1 MVYKKIIIQNLG
13 FSITRLLRRYASL
26 LSDTLASRSS
36 PLFWM
41 YSSTGVKPP
50 LLKGTQIKSY
60 ANGKKVYVIY
70 RVGHLLADLGWV
82 DLDLECS
89 IILPG
94 Q

>member
-1 MVYKKIIIQNLG
+1 MISAILVFNNHGKPGIQ
-13 FSITRLLRRYASL
+13 SIHN
-26 LSDTLASRSS
+26 
-36 PLFWM
+36 
-41 YSSTGVKPP
+41 KPP
-50 LLKGTQIKSY
+50 FYDYITQS
-60 ANGKKVYVIY
+60 VIRPLIHSTHCFNPNY